1 MPSTVPGVLRDT
13 QEGADIDRPTGAG
26 ETRLMWPLV
35 SLMLGNIWVSSHTL
49 NKQRENP
56 RSQV

>member
-49 NKQRENP
+49 NK
-56 RSQV
+56 